1 MCKVS
6 ILLIMIFALPLVFV
20 ACQKEQVKSAETSTS
35 SVPAKQAP
43 ATMAAAKAATQA
55 PQPPK
60 IDPEKVVAVIEMK
73 KGGRIVFEF
82 YPKDAPIAVD
92 NFIKLAN
99 KGFYNGLKFHRVI
112 PGFMAQ
118 GGDPQGDG
126 MGGPGYTIKDEFN
139 SRKHI
144 RGTVAMARPDLPDAA
159 GSQFYICFELQP
171 HLDGKYT
178 IFGQV
183 IEGMDVVDSI
193 QQGDVIKSVTIVD
206 KASLKKADQ

>member
-6 ILLIMIFALPLVFV
+6 ILLIMIFALPLVFI

-35 SVPAKQAP
+35 SVPGKQAP
-43 ATMAAAKAATQA
+43 ATMAAAKAATPA

-73 KGGRIVFEF
+73 KGGRIIMEF
-82 YPKDAPIAVD
+82 YPKDASIAVD

-139 SRKHI
+139 SHKHI
-144 RGTVAMARPDLPDAA
+144 KGTVAMARTSEPNSA
-159 GSQFYICFELQP
+159 GSQFYICFEPQP
-171 HLDGKYT
+171 HLDSKYT

-183 IEGMDVVDSI
+183 IDGMDVVDGI
-193 QQGDVIKSVTIVD
+193 QKGDVIKSVTIVE
-206 KASLKKADQ
+206 KASKKEN

>member
-6 ILLIMIFALPLVFV
+6 ILLIMIFALPLVFT

-35 SVPAKQAP
+35 SVPGKQAP
-43 ATMAAAKAATQA
+43 ATMAAAKAIT

-60 IDPEKVVAVIEMK
+60 IDPEKVVAVIEME

-118 GGDPQGDG
+118 GGDPQSDG
-126 MGGPGYTIKDEFN
+126 MGGPGYAIKDEFN

-159 GSQFYICFELQP
+159 GSQFFICFEPQP

-183 IEGMDVVDSI
+183 IDGMDVVDKI
-193 QQGDVIKSVTIVD
+193 QKGDVMKSVTIVD
-206 KASLKKADQ
+206 KTPLKKADQ